1 MAKNPQL
8 SASCRQLSA
17 SIKEDGIQNE
27 NLKKPITKARK
38 LESTKNGNGV

>member
-8 SASCRQLSA
+8 SAFSCQLSA
-17 SIKEDGIQNE
+17 SKKKVRRQNE

-38 LESTKNGNGV
+38 TAMVFK